1 MSNNNLISN
10 TKILELWR
18 NPNFSGSYLGIKSF
32 QILLKTDLGIDV
44 SENRLYKVLKTDPIY
59 LIHLRPQ
66 RKFERR
72 HYDLR
77 FYGELIQADLAFMF
91 PYKDFKYFLL
101 VTDCYSSKVFVEPLK
116 SKESKEVSIAFK
128 KILDEFKAKVYEIQ
142 TDSGSEFKGLT
153 KKLFINEKIV
163 FKQKFGKNKASFSE
177 ALIFK
182 LKRRLFLMLRANLSH
197 NWVKYIQYVVNGHND
212 TPIKKL
218 GWLKPNQIH
227 SEFDSTL
234 VESQKQKFN
243 IKTYHEPDFE
253 TQRKLQLKHKDDKK
267 KLQIGDFVY
276 LDLNEKLF
284 DKSFDIQVTFI
295 YI

>member
-1 MSNNNLISN
+1 
-10 TKILELWR
+10 
-18 NPNFSGSYLGIKSF
+18 
-32 QILLKTDLGIDV
+32 
-44 SENRLYKVLKTDPIY
+44 
-59 LIHLRPQ
+59 
-66 RKFERR
+66 
-72 HYDLR
+72 
-77 FYGELIQADLAFMF
+77 MF
-91 PYKDFKYFLL
+91 PYKDYKYFLL